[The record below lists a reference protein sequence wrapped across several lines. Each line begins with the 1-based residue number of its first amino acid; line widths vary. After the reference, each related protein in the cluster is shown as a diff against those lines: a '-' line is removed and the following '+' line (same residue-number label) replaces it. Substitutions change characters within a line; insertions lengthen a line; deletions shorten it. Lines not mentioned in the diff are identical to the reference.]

1 MVTSPAPTALS
12 DFGQTGRCGRAT
24 VGCTSTEHRITEDGP
39 VIEDFERCYRAV
51 LARDERFD
59 GWFFTGVRTTRIYC
73 RPSCPARTP
82 KPEHVDFFPSAAAAQ
97 RAGLRACKRCRPDA
111 SPGSPEWNQRSDVVA
126 RAMRHIAEGVIDRE
140 GVSGLA
146 RRLGYST
153 RQLNRLVTS
162 ELGAGPL
169 ALARAQR
176 AQTARV
182 LIETTDL
189 PFASIAFA
197 AGFESVR
204 QFNETVRTIFAG
216 TPTELRRGRRAGR
229 PATDQIELRLP
240 VRAPYDATSM
250 LGFLAE
256 RAVPGIEQASASSY
270 ARTLRLPH
278 GSGVVEC
285 TPAGRHINAR
295 LHLDD
300 LRDLAPAV
308 ERFRRLLDL
317 DADGCAIVEQFA
329 ADPLLG
335 PLVREN
341 PGQRVAGTVDPHEL
355 AIRAVIGQQ
364 VSVRAA
370 RSVLGRL
377 VSSYGKPVTSV
388 GTLGDGALTHLF
400 PDTETIAS
408 LDPTALP
415 MPRRRAH
422 AVITLARAL
431 ADGALDLDRGTDPER
446 AQASLLALPGIGR
459 WTAGCIL
466 MRGLGHPDVMLVD
479 DLGVQR
485 ALGQLRG
492 DATTPGARA
501 VAEASHGWRP
511 WRSYAVAYLW
521 SSPAQRALDAAVG
534 PSQTVAAP

>member
-1 MVTSPAPTALS
+1 
-12 DFGQTGRCGRAT
+12 
-24 VGCTSTEHRITEDGP
+24 
-39 VIEDFERCYRAV
+39 VIDDFERCYRAV
-51 LARDERFD
+51 LARDARFD

-82 KPEHVDFFPSAAAAQ
+82 KREHVDFYPSAAAAQ
-97 RAGLRACKRCRPDA
+97 RTGLRACKRCRPDA

-140 GVSGLA
+140 GVGGLA

-204 QFNETVRTIFAG
+204 QFNETIRTIFAA
-216 TPTELRRGRRAGR
+216 TPTALRRGRRAAQ
-229 PATDQIELRLP
+229 PVADAIELRLP
-240 VRAPYDATSM
+240 MRAPYDATTM
-250 LGFLAE
+250 LAFIAD
-256 RAVPGIEQASASSY
+256 RAIPGVEDASASSY
-270 ARTLRLPH
+270 ARTLTMPH
-278 GSGVVEC
+278 GTAVVELA
-285 TPAGRHINAR
+285 PADRHINAR

-300 LRDLAPAV
+300 LPDLGPAV
-308 ERFRRLLDL
+308 QRCRRLLDL

-329 ADPLLG
+329 ADPVLG
-335 PLVREN
+335 PLARAN

-355 AIRAVIGQQ
+355 AIRAVVGQQ

-370 RSVLGRL
+370 RSVLGQL
-377 VSSYGKPVTSV
+377 VQSYGKPVTPA
-388 GTLGDGALTHLF
+388 GAFGDRVLTHQF
-400 PDTETIAS
+400 PDAETIAS
-408 LDPTALP
+408 VDPADLR

-422 AVITLARAL
+422 AVVTLARAL
-431 ADGALDLDRGTDPER
+431 ADGVLNLDSGTDPDR
-446 AQASLLALPGIGR
+446 AYASLLDLPGIGR
-459 WTAGCIL
+459 WTASYIL

-479 DLGVQR
+479 DLAVQR
-485 ALGQLRG
+485 ALGQVRH
-492 DATTPGARA
+492 DATTPSASA
-501 VAEASHGWRP
+501 VADASHAWRP
-511 WRSYAVAYLW
+511 WRSYAVAYLL
-521 SSPAQRALDAAVG
+521 SSLAPRELDSSRQR
-534 PSQTVAAP
+534 S